1 MGNKKKRRSLSTFA
15 ILIVVLLLVSAA
27 TWLASGQTY
36 TDAETGEQAV
46 VVGASLSD
54 ILMAPIGGWHDAG
67 DVIGFVFCLGAFL
80 SILNATGVA
89 LNKLPMSPQYLVE
102 QFTAAGLIQA

>member
-46 VVGASLSD
+46 VVGA
-54 ILMAPIGGWHDAG
+54 
-67 DVIGFVFCLGAFL
+67 
-80 SILNATGVA
+80 
-89 LNKLPMSPQYLVE
+89 PQRHPDGSHRRL
-102 QFTAAGLIQA
+102 A